1 MIRGELWF
9 ADLGIPFGSET
20 GYRRPVIIIQT
31 DLFNVSKI
39 KTIEIVPLTTN
50 LILGEAPGNVI
61 ISKKDSQLPKDSVAV
76 VSQLTAIDKTRFIE
90 KIGKINKNI
99 MKEIETGIKLVLNI
113 E

>member
-1 MIRGELWF
+1 MMRGELWF

-20 GYRRPVIIIQT
+20 GYRRPVIIMQN

-39 KTIEIVPLTTN
+39 RTIEVVPLTTN

-61 ISKKDSQLPKDSVAV
+61 INKKNSKLPKDSVAV

-90 KIGKINKNI
+90 KIGKINKNLI
-99 MKEIETGIKLVLNI
+99 KEIESGIRLVLDI